1 MQQRALKAVPKSV
14 AWILIT
20 SLCLQLAWQSS
31 RPSPTAYA
39 EALVFPPDHKTLQAL
54 SLGEPIALS
63 QLMTLY
69 LQAFDNQP
77 GISIP
82 YLDLDYD
89 RVENWLAR
97 ILELDPIGQYPLL
110 MASHIY
116 AQVPDTAK
124 QRKMLEFVYQQFF
137 KDPGRR
143 WPWLAHAA
151 IMAKHRLNDLPLALH
166 YAQAIRQYAAAPEVP
181 HWASQMPIFILEDL
195 GEVESAKIL
204 LGGFLVS
211 GVVTDPHEIH
221 LLTERL
227 QQLEDEEKS
236 SRVPK
241 N

>member
-14 AWILIT
+14 AWILIA

-31 RPSPTAYA
+31 RPRPVANA
-39 EALVFPPDHKTLQAL
+39 EALVLPPDGKTLQAL

-77 GISIP
+77 GVSIP
-82 YLDLDYD
+82 FLDLDYD
-89 RVENWLAR
+89 RVETWLAR
-97 ILELDPIGQYPLL
+97 ILGLDPVGQYPLL

-124 QRKMLEFVYQQFF
+124 QRKMLEFVYQEFL
-137 KDPGRR
+137 KDPNRR

-151 IMAKHRLNDLPLALH
+151 IMAKHRLGDLPLALR
-166 YAQAIRQYAAAPEVP
+166 YAQAIKQRATAPDVP
-181 HWASQMPIFILEDL
+181 HWASQMPIFILEDM
-195 GEVESAKIL
+195 GEVQSAKIL
-204 LGGFLVS
+204 LGGLLVS
-211 GVVTDPHEIH
+211 GIVTDPHEIH
-221 LLTERL
+221 FLTERL
-227 QQLEDEEKS
+227 QQLENEEKS

-241 N
+241 D

>member
-1 MQQRALKAVPKSV
+1 MQQRAVSAVPKSV
-14 AWILIT
+14 VWILIA

-31 RPSPTAYA
+31 RPRPGAYA
-39 EALVFPPDHKTLQAL
+39 EALVFPPDGRTLEAL

-82 YLDLDYD
+82 FLNLDYD
-89 RVENWLAR
+89 RVETWLAR
-97 ILELDPIGQYPLL
+97 ILELDPVGQYPLL

-116 AQVPDTAK
+116 AQVPDTPK

-137 KDPGRR
+137 KDPNRR

-151 IMAKHRLNDLPLALH
+151 IMAKHRLNDLPLALR
-166 YAQAIRQYAAAPEVP
+166 YAQAVKQHATAPDVP
-181 HWASQMPIFILEDL
+181 HWASQMPIFILEDM
-195 GEVESAKIL
+195 GELESAKIL
-204 LGGFLVS
+204 LGGLLVS
-211 GVVTDPHEIH
+211 GVVTDPHEIRF
-221 LLTERL
+221 LTERL
-227 QQLEDEEKS
+227 QRLEDEEKS
-236 SRVPK
+236 SSVPK

>member
-1 MQQRALKAVPKSV
+1 MQQRAVKAVPKSV
-14 AWILIT
+14 VLILIA
-20 SLCLQLAWQSS
+20 SFCLQLGWQAS
-31 RPSPTAYA
+31 RPRPTARA
-39 EALVFPPDHKTLQAL
+39 ETLAFPPDGGTLQVL
-54 SLGEPIALS
+54 SLGEPITLS

-82 YLDLDYD
+82 FLDLDYG
-89 RVENWLAR
+89 RVQAWLGR

-116 AQVPDTAK
+116 AQVPNREK

-137 KDPGRR
+137 KDPRRR

-151 IMAKHRLNDLPLALH
+151 IMAKHRLHDLPLALR
-166 YAQAIRQYAAAPEVP
+166 YAQAIRQYATAPDVP
-181 HWASQMPIFILEDL
+181 HWASQTPIFILEDM
-195 GEVESAKIL
+195 GELESAKVL
-204 LGGFLVS
+204 LGGLLVS
-211 GVVTDPHEIH
+211 GIVTDPHEIH
-221 LLTERL
+221 FLTQRL
-227 QQLEDEEKS
+227 QQLEIEEKS

>member
-1 MQQRALKAVPKSV
+1 MQQRTVSAVPKSV
-14 AWILIT
+14 VWILIA

-31 RPSPTAYA
+31 RPRPGAYV
-39 EALVFPPDHKTLQAL
+39 EALVFPPDEKALQAL

-82 YLDLDYD
+82 FLDLDYD
-89 RVENWLAR
+89 RVETWLVR
-97 ILELDPIGQYPLL
+97 ILELDPVGQYPLL

-116 AQVPDTAK
+116 VQVPDTPK

-137 KDPGRR
+137 KDPNRR

-151 IMAKHRLNDLPLALH
+151 IMAKHRLNDLPLALR
-166 YAQAIRQYAAAPEVP
+166 YAEAVRQYATAPDVP
-181 HWASQMPIFILEDL
+181 HWASQMPIFILEDM
-195 GEVESAKIL
+195 GELESAKIL
-204 LGGFLVS
+204 LGGLLVS
-211 GVVTDPHEIH
+211 GVVSDPHEIH
-221 LLTERL
+221 FLTERL
-227 QQLEDEEKS
+227 QRLEGEEKS
-236 SRVPK
+236 SWAPK

>member
-31 RPSPTAYA
+31 RPRPTAYA
-39 EALVFPPDHKTLQAL
+39 EALVFPPDDKTLQAL

-63 QLMTLY
+63 QFMTLY

-82 YLDLDYD
+82 FLDLDYD

-97 ILELDPIGQYPLL
+97 ILELDPVGQYPLL

-116 AQVPDTAK
+116 AQVPDTAN

-137 KDPGRR
+137 KDPDRR

-151 IMAKHRLNDLPLALH
+151 IMAKHRLNDLPLALR

-181 HWASQMPIFILEDL
+181 HWASQMPIFILEDM
-195 GEVESAKIL
+195 GEAESAKIL
-204 LGGFLVS
+204 LGGLLVS
-211 GVVTDPHEIH
+211 GIVTDPHEIH

>member
-1 MQQRALKAVPKSV
+1 MQQRAVSAVPKSV
-14 AWILIT
+14 VWILIA

-31 RPSPTAYA
+31 RLRPGAYA
-39 EALVFPPDHKTLQAL
+39 EALVFPPDGKALQAL

-82 YLDLDYD
+82 FLDLDYD
-89 RVENWLAR
+89 RVETWLAR

-116 AQVPDTAK
+116 VQVPDTPK

-137 KDPGRR
+137 KDPNRR

-151 IMAKHRLNDLPLALH
+151 IMAKHRLNDLPLALR
-166 YAQAIRQYAAAPEVP
+166 YAQAVRQYATAPDVP
-181 HWASQMPIFILEDL
+181 HWASQMPIFILEDM
-195 GEVESAKIL
+195 GELESAKIL
-204 LGGFLVS
+204 LGGLLVS

-221 LLTERL
+221 FLTERL
-227 QQLEDEEKS
+227 QRLEGEEKS
-236 SRVPK
+236 SWAPK

>member
-1 MQQRALKAVPKSV
+1 MQQRALRTAPKSV
-14 AWILIT
+14 AWILIA

-31 RPSPTAYA
+31 RPRPAAYA
-39 EALVFPPDHKTLQAL
+39 EALVFPPDGRTLQAL

-82 YLDLDYD
+82 FLDLDYD
-89 RVENWLAR
+89 RVETWLAR
-97 ILELDPIGQYPLL
+97 ILELDPVGQYPLL

-137 KDPGRR
+137 KDPNRR

-151 IMAKHRLNDLPLALH
+151 IMAKHRLHDLPLALK
-166 YAQAIRQYAAAPEVP
+166 YAQAITAHASGPTVP
-181 HWASQMPIFILEDL
+181 HWATQMHIFLLEDM

-204 LGGFLVS
+204 LGGLLVS
-211 GVVTDPHEIH
+211 GVITDSHEIH
-221 LLTERL
+221 FLTERL
-227 QQLEDEEKS
+227 QRLESEEKS
-236 SRVPK
+236 SKTPK
-241 N
+241 